1 MRYQRYSLVKCPILC
16 LNLLLFSDNF
26 FSPRVVL
33 FLIKTTKNDL
43 EKKHAVPGAHRHI
56 RLSLCFYILL
66 IFSAFRAIRCARRIV
81 DWTVASFRRLRRMDL
96 DFFNLRA
103 KHASSFLCEGE
114 NCALCA
120 LKVGN
125 RGGRCTCEDLNA
137 RRGASSRA
145 ASVRSFEACAFDA
158 DGWMCERVF
167 VRARLRATLRPDGV
181 FALSL

>member
-96 DFFNLRA
+96 DFF
-103 KHASSFLCEGE
+103 
-114 NCALCA
+114 
-120 LKVGN
+120 
-125 RGGRCTCEDLNA
+125 
-137 RRGASSRA
+137 
-145 ASVRSFEACAFDA
+145 
-158 DGWMCERVF
+158 
-167 VRARLRATLRPDGV
+167 
-181 FALSL
+181 